1 MVRVRHSE
9 KFVHLRHDPDCALIF
24 GIEFKRFEELATRMR
39 DAAAVHQAIV
49 FGDLIVGAV
58 AIALEDAL
66 EVAQEP
72 LGTLSFPA
80 KPKVKHY
87 HSTWCAVLPKVG
99 LVVFSSAIVHLIMA
113 GLLPKTK
120 VCA

>member
-1 MVRVRHSE
+1 MR
-9 KFVHLRHDPDCALIF
+9 P
-24 GIEFKRFEELATRMR
+24 TRCVDDSGTADM
-39 DAAAVHQAIV
+39 
-49 FGDLIVGAV
+49 IVGPV
-58 AIALEDAL
+58 TITLEDAL

-72 LGTLSFPA
+72 FGSFSFA
-80 KPKVKHY
+80 THSKVEDHR
-87 HSTWCAVLPKVG
+87 SGWPAVLPKVG